1 MYSNS
6 WFTPGILR
14 PRYPTPLDIPPLPDP
29 VVPGQQEPQRGWESP
44 YSPPGEAAV
53 FSWSSHTDDCC
64 QPTERVPDG
73 PEARSLEP
81 YYTLVSK
88 CGDPLSREVNSAV
101 NSFFHHGSTQ
111 LELRLPTV
119 EAWHSTHYQVVVNT
133 RLVRGEGRSFLV
145 LVRSCKLTV
154 RRGLLVFQELGLDI
168 SPEQISELEGCVFD
182 VDFKAAAAEERLT
195 RHDVMAHVH
204 VLATRC
210 PRAAPVIHLGATSCY
225 VGDNTVIT
233 LITSCEGQVDAAS
246 RHYVNLPRG
255 VVVGASSY
263 EPKGLRD
270 LIILRDGFDVLLP
283 KVAGCIDRLAKFA
296 DQYKKLPTLGFTHL
310 QPAQLT
316 TVGKRAC
323 LWLQDLLMDERAI
336 KRAKEDLRFRG
347 VKGTTGS
354 QASFL
359 QLFNG
364 DGEKVKALD
373 KKVTEMAGFA
383 RSYTVCGQTYTRKV
397 DVESVSVLSS
407 LGATAHK
414 ICSDI
419 RLLANMK
426 ELEEPFE
433 STQIGSSA
441 MPYKR
446 NPMRSERTCAIAR
459 HLMTLV
465 NNPLHTAATQWMERT
480 LDDSANRRIT
490 LAEAFLSADA
500 VLLTLQNVCEGL
512 VVYPKVIERHISQE
526 LPFMSTENIIMAMV
540 KGGADRQECHEHI
553 RVLSHEAG
561 ARVKQEG
568 LDNDLVERI
577 QRTPYF
583 SPILPQLVDLLDPTT
598 FVGRAPEQVTEFL
611 QEEVYPILD
620 QYKGR
625 VGKPVTLEI

>member
-1 MYSNS
+1 MLGQEGTSQS
-6 WFTPGILR
+6 SAQISEKCIPMI
-14 PRYPTPLDIPPLPDP
+14 TPLL
-29 VVPGQQEPQRGWESP
+29 RGM
-44 YSPPGEAAV
+44 A
-53 FSWSSHTDDCC
+53 
-64 QPTERVPDG
+64 
-73 PEARSLEP
+73 
-81 YYTLVSK
+81 
-88 CGDPLSREVNSAV
+88 SRESV
-101 NSFFHHGSTQ
+101 
-111 LELRLPTV
+111 
-119 EAWHSTHYQVVVNT
+119 
-133 RLVRGEGRSFLV
+133 LV

-168 SPEQISELEGCVFD
+168 SPEQISELEGSVFN

-204 VLATRC
+204 VLAALC
-210 PRAAPVIHLGATSCY
+210 PRAAPIIHLGATSCY
-225 VGDNTVIT
+225 VGDNT
-233 LITSCEGQVDAAS
+233 
-246 RHYVNLPRG
+246 
-255 VVVGASSY
+255 
-263 EPKGLRD
+263 D

-296 DQYKKLPTLGFTHL
+296 DQYKSLPTLGFTHL
-310 QPAQLT
+310 QYATTSSTSSRAAMLLENRENIGNFVPAQLT

-397 DVESVSVLSS
+397 DVECVSVLSS

-526 LPFMSTENIIMAMV
+526 LPFMSTENVIMAMV
-540 KGGADRQECHEHI
+540 KEGADRQECHEHI

-568 LDNDLVERI
+568 LDNDLIERI
-577 QRTPYF
+577 KRTSYF
-583 SPILPQLVDLLDPTT
+583 SPILPQLDDLLDPAT